1 MGGYSAL
8 FGRFGSRRIWPL
20 FIKAHDWGSLLI
32 ALGSLL
38 GTLGTLSVLILFYI
52 LAKLS
57 ERFGSVIK
65 MRPQYRYYYV
75 ALVLLLIGWI
85 AQLLV
90 MAADLMPANV
100 QTWLLS
106 SWFVLLVYYVPVTI
120 GVTIGLVITW
130 RYWSWLV
137 MERNG

>member
-1 MGGYSAL
+1 
-8 FGRFGSRRIWPL
+8 
-20 FIKAHDWGSLLI
+20 LI

-38 GTLGTLSVLILFYI
+38 GALGTLSVLILFYI

-57 ERFGSVIK
+57 ERFGAVIK
-65 MRPQYRYYYV
+65 MRPRYRYYYL
-75 ALVLLLIGWI
+75 ALVFLLIGWI

-90 MAADLMPANV
+90 MAVNLMPANI
-100 QTWLLS
+100 QDLFNSTSFLL
-106 SWFVLLVYYVPVTI
+106 LAYYLPLTI

-137 MERNG
+137 TERNG

>member
-1 MGGYSAL
+1 M
-8 FGRFGSRRIWPL
+8 
-20 FIKAHDWGSLLI
+20 I

-38 GTLGTLSVLILFYI
+38 GTLGTLSVLVLFYI

-75 ALVLLLIGWI
+75 ALVFLFVGWI
-85 AQLLV
+85 AQLLF
-90 MAADLMPANV
+90 MAADLMPANF
-100 QTWLLS
+100 QTWIQS
-106 SWFVLLVYYVPVTI
+106 SWFVLLVYYIPVTI

-137 MERNG
+137 AERNG

>member
-1 MGGYSAL
+1 M
-8 FGRFGSRRIWPL
+8 
-20 FIKAHDWGSLLI
+20 I

-38 GTLGTLSVLILFYI
+38 GTLGTLSVLVIFYI

-65 MRPQYRYYYV
+65 MRPQYRYYYT
-75 ALVLLLIGWI
+75 ALVLLLVGWI

-90 MAADLMPANV
+90 MAADLMPASV
-100 QTWLLS
+100 QTWLHS
-106 SWFVLLVYYVPVTI
+106 SWFVLLFHFIPVTI

-137 MERNG
+137 VERNG

>member
-1 MGGYSAL
+1 M
-8 FGRFGSRRIWPL
+8 
-20 FIKAHDWGSLLI
+20 I

-75 ALVLLLIGWI
+75 ALVLLLVGWI

-90 MAADLMPANV
+90 MAADLMPASV
-100 QTWLLS
+100 QVWLHS

-120 GVTIGLVITW
+120 GVTMGLVITW
-130 RYWSWLV
+130 RYWSWLIV
-137 MERNG
+137 ERNG

>member
-1 MGGYSAL
+1 MGA
-8 FGRFGSRRIWPL
+8 
-20 FIKAHDWGSLLI
+20 
-32 ALGSLL
+32 
-38 GTLGTLSVLILFYI
+38 LGTLSILLILYI

-65 MRPQYRYYYV
+65 MRPRYRYYYL
-75 ALVLLLIGWI
+75 ALLFLFIGWV

-90 MAADLMPANV
+90 WAAALTPANM
-100 QTWLLS
+100 QNWLNS
-106 SWFVLLVYYVPVTI
+106 PWFLLLAYYLPLTI

-137 MERNG
+137 AERNG

>member
-1 MGGYSAL
+1 M
-8 FGRFGSRRIWPL
+8 
-20 FIKAHDWGSLLI
+20 I

-38 GTLGTLSVLILFYI
+38 GALGTLSVLFLFYI
-52 LAKLS
+52 LARLS

-75 ALVLLLIGWI
+75 ALAFLLIGWI

-90 MAADLMPANV
+90 MAADLMPATL
-100 QTWLLS
+100 QTWLHS

-120 GVTIGLVITW
+120 GVTIGLVVTW

-137 MERNG
+137 AERNG

>member
-1 MGGYSAL
+1 M
-8 FGRFGSRRIWPL
+8 
-20 FIKAHDWGSLLI
+20 I

-38 GTLGTLSVLILFYI
+38 GALSTLSLLVILYV

-57 ERFGSVIK
+57 ERFGTVIK
-65 MRPQYRYYYV
+65 MRPRYRYYYIGLS
-75 ALVLLLIGWI
+75 LVFIGWI

-90 MAADLMPANV
+90 MVVGLMPTSA
-100 QTWLLS
+100 QFWLNS
-106 SWFVLLVYYVPVTI
+106 SWFLLLAYYLPVAL

-137 MERNG
+137 AERNG

>member
-1 MGGYSAL
+1 
-8 FGRFGSRRIWPL
+8 
-20 FIKAHDWGSLLI
+20 LI

-38 GTLGTLSVLILFYI
+38 GALGTLSILILIYI

-57 ERFGSVIK
+57 ERFGAVIK
-65 MRPQYRYYYV
+65 MRPRYRYYYV
-75 ALVLLLIGWI
+75 ALVFLLVGWI

-90 MAADLMPANV
+90 MAVNLMPANI
-100 QTWLLS
+100 QDALNSTWFLL
-106 SWFVLLVYYVPVTI
+106 LAYYLPVTI

-137 MERNG
+137 AGRNG

>member
-1 MGGYSAL
+1 
-8 FGRFGSRRIWPL
+8 
-20 FIKAHDWGSLLI
+20 LI

-38 GTLGTLSVLILFYI
+38 GALGTLSILLVLYI

-65 MRPQYRYYYV
+65 MRPRYRYYYL
-75 ALVLLLIGWI
+75 ALIFLFIGWL

-90 MAADLMPANV
+90 LAADLTPANI
-100 QTWLLS
+100 QNWLNS
-106 SWFVLLVYYVPVTI
+106 PWFLLMAYYVPLTI

-137 MERNG
+137 AERNG

>member
-1 MGGYSAL
+1 
-8 FGRFGSRRIWPL
+8 
-20 FIKAHDWGSLLI
+20 LI

-38 GTLGTLSVLILFYI
+38 GALGTLSILLVLYI

-65 MRPQYRYYYV
+65 MRPQYRYYYL
-75 ALVLLLIGWI
+75 ALIFLFIGWL

-90 MAADLMPANV
+90 LAAGLTPANI
-100 QTWLLS
+100 QNWLNS
-106 SWFVLLVYYVPVTI
+106 PWFLLMAYYVPLTI

-137 MERNG
+137 AEHNG

>member
-1 MGGYSAL
+1 
-8 FGRFGSRRIWPL
+8 
-20 FIKAHDWGSLLI
+20 LI

-38 GTLGTLSVLILFYI
+38 GALGTLSILILIYI

-57 ERFGSVIK
+57 ERFGAVIK
-65 MRPQYRYYYV
+65 MRPRYRYYYV
-75 ALVLLLIGWI
+75 ALVFLLIGWI

-90 MAADLMPANV
+90 MAVNLMPANI
-100 QTWLLS
+100 QDALNSAWFLL
-106 SWFVLLVYYVPVTI
+106 LAYYLPITI

-137 MERNG
+137 AERNG

>member
-1 MGGYSAL
+1 M
-8 FGRFGSRRIWPL
+8 
-20 FIKAHDWGSLLI
+20 I

-38 GTLGTLSVLILFYI
+38 GAVGTLSILIIFYI

-65 MRPQYRYYYV
+65 MRPQYRYYYL
-75 ALVLLLIGWI
+75 ALIFLFIGWI

-90 MAADLMPANV
+90 LASDLTPANV
-100 QTWLLS
+100 QSWLNS
-106 SWFVLLVYYVPVTI
+106 AWFLLLAYYLPLTI
-120 GVTIGLVITW
+120 GVSIGLVITW

-137 MERNG
+137 AERNG

>member
-1 MGGYSAL
+1 
-8 FGRFGSRRIWPL
+8 
-20 FIKAHDWGSLLI
+20 LI

-38 GTLGTLSVLILFYI
+38 GALSTLSILVLLYV

-57 ERFGSVIK
+57 ERFGTVIK
-65 MRPQYRYYYV
+65 MRPRYRYYYIG
-75 ALVLLLIGWI
+75 LIFLFVGWI

-90 MAADLMPANV
+90 TAVDLMPMGIQN
-100 QTWLLS
+100 WLNS
-106 SWFVLLVYYVPVTI
+106 SWFLLLAYYLPITI

-137 MERNG
+137 AERNG

>member
-1 MGGYSAL
+1 M
-8 FGRFGSRRIWPL
+8 
-20 FIKAHDWGSLLI
+20 I

-38 GTLGTLSVLILFYI
+38 GALGTFSVLFLFYI
-52 LAKLS
+52 LARLS

-75 ALVLLLIGWI
+75 GLAFLLIGWI

-90 MAADLMPANV
+90 MAADLMPTAL
-100 QTWLLS
+100 QTWLHS
-106 SWFVLLVYYVPVTI
+106 AWFVLLVYYIPVAI
-120 GVTIGLVITW
+120 GVTIGLVVTW

-137 MERNG
+137 AERNG

>member
-1 MGGYSAL
+1 M
-8 FGRFGSRRIWPL
+8 
-20 FIKAHDWGSLLI
+20 I

-38 GTLGTLSVLILFYI
+38 GALGTLSVLFLFYI
-52 LAKLS
+52 LARLS

-75 ALVLLLIGWI
+75 ALVFLLVGWI

-90 MAADLMPANV
+90 IAADLMPTTL
-100 QTWLLS
+100 QTWLHS
-106 SWFVLLVYYVPVTI
+106 SWFVLLVYYVPVAI
-120 GVTIGLVITW
+120 GVTIGLVVTW

-137 MERNG
+137 VERNG

>member
-1 MGGYSAL
+1 M
-8 FGRFGSRRIWPL
+8 
-20 FIKAHDWGSLLI
+20 FIL
-32 ALGSLL
+32 
-38 GTLGTLSVLILFYI
+38 YI

-65 MRPQYRYYYV
+65 MRPRYRFYYI
-75 ALVLLLIGWI
+75 ALIFLAIGWI

-90 MAADLMPANV
+90 LATDLTPATV
-100 QTWLLS
+100 QSWLNS
-106 SWFVLLVYYVPVTI
+106 PWFLLLAYYLPLTI

-137 MERNG
+137 VERNG